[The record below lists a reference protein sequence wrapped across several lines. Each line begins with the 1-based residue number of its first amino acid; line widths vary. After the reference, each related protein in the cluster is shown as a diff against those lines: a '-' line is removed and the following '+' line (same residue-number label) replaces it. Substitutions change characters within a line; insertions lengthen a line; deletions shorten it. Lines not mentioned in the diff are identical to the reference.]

1 MRGWALAMGEGALRA
16 HTVALHYGP
25 QPILQPG
32 RASAWAGRVV
42 SWWSRSSSPPSPRF
56 VTAAAA
62 QDRVKT
68 KEIVVGLGAEPR
80 TMLGVMI
87 VDWTTNNMLE
97 HIYDRLLDRDSKTF
111 KPKPMLATEWK
122 IVNDTT
128 WEFKLRKGVK
138 FHNGEPFTAASVKAT
153 IDFAL
158 DPATKS
164 HFASAGYWGLVK
176 EVVVV
181 DDYTV
186 RFVTKQPWPNLA
198 DSAASTNSLIMPAK
212 ALKELGPAKLAEK
225 PIGTGPFK
233 FVEWKRDERLVLE
246 RNPDYWQGPADASR
260 VTFRFIPEFST
271 RMAALLSGEIDVM
284 KDVPPHA
291 VEAIEKSGRATL
303 RTTVSSR
310 INYLALVNLKPGPMQ
325 DLRVRKAMN
334 HAVDV
339 DELIK
344 QVLKGR
350 ASRMC
355 GPLAPAN
362 VDYSPVECYK
372 YDPARAQ
379 ALFKEAGL
387 DPKTLSLTL
396 DTPSGRYPLDKD
408 ISLAIAAQ
416 LQRLGIKTNVV
427 VNEWGTHLDKIKNRN
442 TGDMFFLGWG
452 PALYGQNTMQPLF
465 LADQTYSSYGN
476 NKAIDDKIARAQTLL
491 EPKARA
497 AAYADLQKTVH
508 DEAPWVFLWQQHD
521 LYGVTPGHRVDAARR
536 REGLDVRRQDR
547 GEITEIA
554 TMPITVFTNAFLIDC
569 TGADPI
575 EGAAV
580 VVEDD
585 RIKEIVA
592 QGPGRRAAR
601 PRDHAGPQGQDAHAR
616 ADRRPRAHLRGDRE
630 HHRPAPLLS
639 ALVHR
644 GAGDE
649 ASGRVPDAGIH
660 DRA

>member
-1 MRGWALAMGEGALRA
+1 MGTKRRLVVAVLAVVVLAVVVL
-16 HTVALHYGP
+16 
-25 QPILQPG
+25 
-32 RASAWAGRVV
+32 AGLG
-42 SWWSRSSSPPSPRF
+42 
-56 VTAAAA
+56 TTAAA
-62 QDRVKT
+62 QDRAKT
-68 KEIVVGLGAEPR
+68 KEVVVGLGAEPR
-80 TMLGVMI
+80 TLLGVTI

-97 HIYDRLLDRDSKTF
+97 HIYDRLLDRDAKTF

-128 WEFKLRKGVK
+128 WEFKLRRNVK

-153 IDFAL
+153 IDYAL
-158 DPATKS
+158 DPANKS
-164 HFASAGYWGLVK
+164 HFAAAAYWGLVK
-176 EVVVV
+176 EVQVV

-212 ALKELGPAKLAEK
+212 ALKELGLAKLAEK

-233 FVEWKRDERLVLE
+233 FVEWRRDERLVLE
-246 RNPDYWQGPADASR
+246 RNPDYWQGPADVSR
-260 VTFRFIPEFST
+260 VTFRFIPEFSA

-291 VEAIEKSGRATL
+291 VEAIEKSGRAKL
-303 RTTVSSR
+303 RSTVSSR

-325 DLRVRKAMN
+325 DVRVRRAMN

-362 VDYSPVECYK
+362 VDYAPVECYK
-372 YDPARAQ
+372 HDPARAQ
-379 ALFKEAGL
+379 ALFKEAGV
-387 DPKTLSLTL
+387 DPTKLALTL

-476 NKAIDDKIARAQTLL
+476 NKAIDDKIGRAQTLL

-497 AAYADLQKTVH
+497 EAYADLQKVVH

-521 LYGVTPGHRVDAARR
+521 LYGVTQAIEWTPRADEKVWMYDA
-536 REGLDVRRQDR
+536 
-547 GEITEIA
+547 
-554 TMPITVFTNAFLIDC
+554 
-569 TGADPI
+569 
-575 EGAAV
+575 
-580 VVEDD
+580 
-585 RIKEIVA
+585 KIVA
-592 QGPGRRAAR
+592 R
-601 PRDHAGPQGQDAHAR
+601 
-616 ADRRPRAHLRGDRE
+616 
-630 HHRPAPLLS
+630 
-639 ALVHR
+639 
-644 GAGDE
+644 
-649 ASGRVPDAGIH
+649 
-660 DRA
+660 

>member
-1 MRGWALAMGEGALRA
+1 MGPKRRLVVIALIV
-16 HTVALHYGP
+16 VAV
-25 QPILQPG
+25 
-32 RASAWAGRVV
+32 AGLA
-42 SWWSRSSSPPSPRF
+42 
-56 VTAAAA
+56 TAALA
-62 QDRVKT
+62 QDRSKT

-97 HIYDRLLDRDSKTF
+97 HIYDRLLDRDAKTF

-128 WEFKLRKGVK
+128 WEFKLRRNVK

-153 IDFAL
+153 IDYAL

-164 HFASAGYWGLVK
+164 HFAAAAYWGLVK
-176 EVVVV
+176 EVQVV

-186 RFVTKQPWPNLA
+186 RFVTKQPWPNLV
-198 DSAASTNSLIMPAK
+198 DVASLTNSLIMPAK

-233 FVEWKRDERLVLE
+233 FVEWRRDERLVLE

-260 VTFRFIPEFST
+260 VTFRFIPEFSA

-291 VEAIEKSGRATL
+291 VDTIEKSGRARL
-303 RTTVSSR
+303 RSTVSSR

-325 DLRVRKAMN
+325 DVRVRRAMN

-339 DELIK
+339 EELIK

-350 ASRMC
+350 ATRMC

-362 VDYSPVECYK
+362 VDYAPVECYK
-372 YDPARAQ
+372 HDAARAQ
-379 ALFKEAGL
+379 ALFKEAGV
-387 DPKTLSLTL
+387 DPTKLALTL

-408 ISLAIAAQ
+408 VSLAIGAQ

-442 TGDMFFLGWG
+442 TGELFFLGWG

-497 AAYADLQKTVH
+497 EAYADLQKVVH

-521 LYGVTPGHRVDAARR
+521 IYGVASAIEWSPRADEKVWMYDA
-536 REGLDVRRQDR
+536 
-547 GEITEIA
+547 
-554 TMPITVFTNAFLIDC
+554 
-569 TGADPI
+569 
-575 EGAAV
+575 
-580 VVEDD
+580 
-585 RIKEIVA
+585 KIVA
-592 QGPGRRAAR
+592 R
-601 PRDHAGPQGQDAHAR
+601 
-616 ADRRPRAHLRGDRE
+616 
-630 HHRPAPLLS
+630 
-639 ALVHR
+639 
-644 GAGDE
+644 
-649 ASGRVPDAGIH
+649 
-660 DRA
+660 